1 MGFTYRITRITTSEQ
16 RQLAKQFVNNH
27 HSYIDWA
34 PRPSRLLYWL
44 LHEEGGLTPWGKV
57 IGVFGLGTMFNAPK
71 KVAEYMENHDI
82 GFNQIGN
89 NIVYCLYGHEGK
101 NAATACLKL
110 VREDAIPWWY
120 EKYGDVLKAYQ
131 TFILP
136 IEGEDG
142 TDYRTGTLYKADN
155 WELIGMT
162 TGNSFSSEQLK
173 SKHEGNALEW
183 LEPGKEQELGW
194 VGESIVSDGKGGHT
208 TVRINRTI
216 TKVPKKM
223 IYMRLISEREQRR
236 ALGLRSRRDLIEVL
250 ENQGPSTGERIRA
263 EIAANEETVERTE
276 PSESV
281 SVQEPEVVEPV
292 NDPFEEWPDYGI
304 I

>member
-1 MGFTYRITRITTSEQ
+1 MGYSYRITRVTTSEQ

-27 HSYIDWA
+27 HSYIDWS
-34 PRPSRLLYWL
+34 PRPSRLCYWL

-71 KVAEYMENHDI
+71 SVADYMKEHDI

-101 NAATACLKL
+101 SAATQCLKL
-110 VREDAIPWWY
+110 VRQDAVPWWH
-120 EKYGDVLKAYQ
+120 EKYGDVLKAFQ

-136 IEGEDG
+136 IEESEG
-142 TDYRTGTLYKADN
+142 YRAGTLYKADN
-155 WELIGMT
+155 WQMVGMT

-173 SKHEGNALEW
+173 DKHTGHTMDW
-183 LEPGKEQELGW
+183 LGAAEEQELGW

-216 TKVPKKM
+216 AKVPQKM

-236 ALGLRSRRDLIEVL
+236 ALGLSSRRELIEVL
-250 ENQGPSTGERIRA
+250 ENQPLSTGERIRA
-263 EIAANEETVERTE
+263 EIAANNPEPQVEIEAE
-276 PSESV
+276 PKMVHEHSPPM
-281 SVQEPEVVEPV
+281 PE
-292 NDPFEEWPDYGI
+292 DPHEEWPTYDI
-304 I
+304 P